1 MAGDLSPYR
10 QKLKQLANR
19 YDRLFTQRK
28 AVINNYEQAAN
39 AAVGN
44 LLSQF
49 SPVAAQAFAQAE
61 QLGDAYTQDFL
72 PATQKYLSDAQGYD
86 TADRRTSERGRAMA
100 DVTTASD
107 AARKG
112 AIERLEAFG
121 IDPSQTRGAALD
133 ANIRLQSALAAVK
146 AGDDAEKSVEERGM
160 AYRRDAL
167 GLGGELLAGQTALQ
181 RTGQSLTESGVEAQN
196 RTSANNVGMF
206 SETAGLLQG
215 RQSALNSAAQLRL
228 DENAQQLAAKGGGGS
243 ALGSIGGVVGTLG
256 GAALGAYLGPAG
268 STAGAA
274 LGAQIGSNVGSM
286 GGSALGRSRS
296 GGMSADYLQ

>member
-19 YDRLFTQRK
+19 FDRLFTQRK
-28 AVINNYEQAAN
+28 AIINNYEQVAN

-44 LLSQF
+44 LISQF

-72 PATQKYLSDAQGYD
+72 PATEKYLSDAQGYD
-86 TADRRTSERGRAMA
+86 TADRRTEERGRAMA
-100 DVTTASD
+100 DVTTATD

-146 AGDDAEKSVEERGM
+146 SGDDAEKAVEERGM

-196 RTSANNVGMF
+196 RTSANNVSMF
-206 SETAGLLQG
+206 GETAGLLQG

-228 DENAQQLAAKGGGGS
+228 DENAQQLAAKSGKGS
-243 ALGSIGGVVGTLG
+243 ALGSIGALAGTLG
-256 GAALGAYLGPAG
+256 GAYLGSAAG
-268 STAGAA
+268 PEGALA
-274 LGAQIGSNVGSM
+274 GAQIGGAA
-286 GGSALGRSRS
+286 GGSLGQ
-296 GGMSADYLQ
+296 MQANYLQ